1 MLNAKP
7 LCSHEFHDRSPAFG
21 VTTSLYAGARSSKR
35 TEVQGEVELIITP
48 TFTSGFDTNFGV
60 NATAARAA
68 WIAAAKV
75 FTDAFSDDIHIN
87 ITVDAITRPGAF
99 GESFP
104 GFVSISYADLFDQVT
119 AYASTQNDAIAIGP
133 GGSMTATDPTNGG
146 GTWQLTRAQAKA
158 LGVIPDDMSDDGGT
172 TFGVENPFTF
182 SGQITQGTFDFQGVA
197 AHEIA
202 EVMGRIGLSGGN
214 DTFSL
219 IDIFSYTG
227 PGMKSLGGGGGNFFS
242 IDNGVTLLKEF
253 NDSAANH
260 LDTRDWAGGTND
272 SFNQFANS
280 GVVNPVSAVD
290 LQLMDVIGY
299 GRVNPVGSLI
309 ETVGHITF
317 LRAHELGS
325 GYGKSPNF
333 LDCEVIV
340 QLSEEPLRA
349 FGFQLR
355 ADQNAPSRRE
365 MFDMLRSAFIAGRLI
380 RLDYFT
386 IGPRVG
392 EIIRVANP

>member
-1 MLNAKP
+1 M
-7 LCSHEFHDRSPAFG
+7 
-21 VTTSLYAGARSSKR
+21 
-35 TEVQGEVELIITP
+35 IITP
-48 TFTSGFDTNFGV
+48 TFTSGFNTNFGA
-60 NATAARAA
+60 NATAAQAA

-75 FTDAFSDDIHIN
+75 FTDAFSDDIHVN
-87 ITVDAITRPGAF
+87 ITVDAVTKAAVF

-104 GFVSISYADLFDQVT
+104 ALVSISYSDLFDQVV

-133 GGSMTATDPTNGG
+133 GGSMTPTDPTNGT

-158 LGVIPDDMSDDGGT
+158 LGHIPDDMTDDGGT
-172 TFGVENPFTF
+172 TFGVGNAFTF
-182 SGQITQGTFDFQGVA
+182 SGPIASGTYDFQGVA
-197 AHEIA
+197 AHEIS
-202 EVMGRIGLSGGN
+202 EVMGRTGLSGGN
-214 DTFSL
+214 NSFSL
-219 IDIFSYTG
+219 IDCFSYTG
-227 PGMKSLGGGGGNFFS
+227 AGMKSLGGGAGNFFS

-272 SFNQFANS
+272 SFNQFSNS

-299 GRVNPVGSLI
+299 GRVDPIGSLI
-309 ETVGHITF
+309 ETVGQITF

-340 QLSEEPLRA
+340 QLAEEPLRA

-355 ADQNAPSRRE
+355 ADPNGPARRE
-365 MFDMLRSAFIAGRLI
+365 MFDMLRSAFIAGRPI
-380 RLDYFT
+380 RLDYVT
-386 IGPRVG
+386 IGPRAG